1 MFGMFPFNWSN
12 QQNLTN
18 QNYNRRCNYRYNNYP
33 NYNNKQ
39 INNTNSINDIN
50 YFSNLINNIMG
61 QILSSDFISELID
74 EMEEI
79 INEMEDEN
87 HYDVQLHDYGE
98 YYIIQ
103 GYLPGIE
110 FRDLHIEFPPN
121 KVILTITQRQTYSNG
136 VNSMMTVMRTGGD
149 LIKTFIVEDLD
160 IPNSTASFEGNF
172 LLITLKKAQ
181 KKLASPDNNVIVD
194 INDYT
199 IE

>member
-1 MFGMFPFNWSN
+1 MFGMFPFNYNN
-12 QQNLTN
+12 QKNLIN
-18 QNYNRRCNYRYNNYP
+18 QNCNRKFNYGYNSYP
-33 NYNNKQ
+33 NYNNKRV
-39 INNTNSINDIN
+39 NNPNSMNSIDS
-50 YFSNLINNIMG
+50 FSNLINNIMG
-61 QILSSDFISELID
+61 QILSSDFIRELVSEMEEIID
-74 EMEEI
+74 EMEE
-79 INEMEDEN
+79 EN
-87 HYDVQLHDYGE
+87 FYDVQIYDYGE

-149 LIKTFIVEDLD
+149 LIKTFFVEDLD
-160 IPNSTASFEGNF
+160 IPNSTASFEDNF

-181 KKLASPDNNVIVD
+181 KQLSSPDNNVIVD
-194 INDYT
+194 INYYT